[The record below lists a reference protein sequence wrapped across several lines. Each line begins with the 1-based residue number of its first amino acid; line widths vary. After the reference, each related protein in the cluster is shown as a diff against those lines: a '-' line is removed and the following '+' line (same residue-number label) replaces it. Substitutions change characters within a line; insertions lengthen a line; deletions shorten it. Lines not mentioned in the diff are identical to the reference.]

1 MARCHQTF
9 PEPPLPSSLWA
20 PSVPDHLPQVA
31 ELSLQKFSS
40 NVIEKCLT
48 CGDHKVIGL
57 IAAELQTTN
66 SFGTLLHDP
75 FANYVIQTLHAR
87 RVRGL
92 EVFASRQS
100 DARSLGPESSTL

>member
-48 CGDHKVIGL
+48 CGDREVIGL
-57 IAAELQTTN
+57 IADELQATN

-87 RVRGL
+87 GVRWARVL
-92 EVFASRQS
+92 
-100 DARSLGPESSTL
+100 RSWRHKAV